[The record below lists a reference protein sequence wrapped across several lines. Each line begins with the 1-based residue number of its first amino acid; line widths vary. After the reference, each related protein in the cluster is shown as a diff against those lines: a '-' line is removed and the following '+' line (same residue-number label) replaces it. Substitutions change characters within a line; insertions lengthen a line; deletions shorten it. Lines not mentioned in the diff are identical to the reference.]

1 MTRYKTRTGVVLTE
15 ICGEYLLVAAKALLD
30 RCPYVTQVNESTA
43 FVWKELKEGRTMEE
57 LLRAAV
63 SEYGDD
69 PGEIEAS
76 LGKIVKEMYGLG
88 YLVTEET
95 ETGNHE

>member
-1 MTRYKTRTGVVLTE
+1 MIRYKTRTGVVLTE

-76 LGKIVKEMYGLG
+76 LGKIVKEMCGLG

-95 ETGNHE
+95 EAGNHE